1 MIISA
6 IIFIII
12 GLLLS
17 YLGIHNCGLKQQYSF
32 EELQIFAFM
41 AFIAYIYSFFISII
55 KIIVDISEIL

>member
-17 YLGIHNCGLKQQYSF
+17 YLGIHNCGLKQQYSS
-32 EELQIFAFM
+32 EELQILAFM
-41 AFIAYIYSFFISII
+41 AFIGGACTAIGVALIFI
-55 KIIVDISEIL
+55 LFY